1 MNKLWTAFMVL
12 AFALA
17 LPACKG
23 KVKDTDIQAA
33 AETALAANPELSGL
47 AVSVKDGIAT
57 LSGEALNPATLA
69 TAENVVKAL
78 KGVKSFVNNATIAAP
93 PPPVP
98 PVADADALSQAVAD
112 ALKDYPTVKGTVTD
126 QVLKLTGE
134 IKRDR
139 LQTLMMSLNALKSAG
154 LKSIDSKD
162 LIKK

>member
-1 MNKLWTAFMVL
+1 
-12 AFALA
+12 
-17 LPACKG
+17 P
-23 KVKDTDIQAA
+23 
-33 AETALAANPELSGL
+33 
-47 AVSVKDGIAT
+47 
-57 LSGEALNPATLA
+57 
-69 TAENVVKAL
+69 
-78 KGVKSFVNNATIAAP
+78 P